1 MVIQALKYL
10 YVQADKVLGKAKNCR
25 TLFAIHPSAAWNRD
39 THHPICHDEGLT
51 LGTGGMQIKGLLVD
65 QEQTATWDN
74 EEIETILDWLSTF
87 FDFNHE
93 VISQKL
99 PGPATKKAINTLL
112 DRQFKMHEMFRQLE
126 INDVV
131 NA

>member
-1 MVIQALKYL
+1 M
-10 YVQADKVLGKAKNCR
+10 
-25 TLFAIHPSAAWNRD
+25 
-39 THHPICHDEGLT
+39 
-51 LGTGGMQIKGLLVD
+51 GTGGMQIKGLLVD
-65 QEQTATWDN
+65 QEQTPTWGY
-74 EEIETILDWLSTF
+74 EKIELILDWLSTF

-112 DRQFKMHEMFRQLE
+112 DRQFKMHRMFRQLE